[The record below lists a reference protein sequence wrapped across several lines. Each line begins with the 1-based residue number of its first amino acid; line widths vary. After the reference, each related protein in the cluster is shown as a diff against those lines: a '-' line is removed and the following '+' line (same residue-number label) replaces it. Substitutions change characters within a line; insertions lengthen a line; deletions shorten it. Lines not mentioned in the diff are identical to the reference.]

1 MDPKSALGGPKPI
14 SITGARRIYVD
25 GRGLQRAALEG
36 NLEARF
42 QIFKVIRRLSRW

>member
-14 SITGARRIYVD
+14 SRSGARRIYVNW
-25 GRGLQRAALEG
+25 RGLRREVPEG
-36 NLEARF
+36 NLEAGL